1 MVTRAQNFRH
11 ADVRRAFKAAAAAGI
26 PDPVVRVVC
35 KDGTEL
41 HIGSR
46 SSKSATTSPAKR
58 QRTSPRQP
66 AR

>member
-1 MVTRAQNFRH
+1 
-11 ADVRRAFKAAAAAGI
+11 VRRAFKAAAAAGI

-66 AR
+66 TR